1 MKPLAPSRTAEYMA
15 FFRALESLRPA
26 SRRLFADPFAEHF
39 IRPSLR
45 RALRLSRLPVVGRF
59 VDWYADRR
67 LPGARTSAIARTRL
81 IDDALLPALQTGIGQ
96 VVILGA
102 GFDCRGY
109 RLAPLR
115 AATVFE
121 VDYPATLGSKLSG
134 LRQIVSDLPEH
145 VRFVEIDFNQQ
156 GLPEVLSRAGFD
168 PWRAA
173 VFLWEG
179 VTNYLTADAVDAV
192 LHFVAACHS
201 GTRLIFTYVDSA
213 VLDGGVR
220 FQGAARI
227 LEDVAR
233 LNEPWTF
240 GLSPDQVPAFL
251 CERGLSLHC
260 DFSADEYRKL
270 YFGAA
275 SQWMKGYEFYHVA
288 VAQVP
293 EGKERIPALQ
303 VSMQRDGSNA

>member
-1 MKPLAPSRTAEYMA
+1 
-15 FFRALESLRPA
+15 
-26 SRRLFADPFAEHF
+26 
-39 IRPSLR
+39 
-45 RALRLSRLPVVGRF
+45 VGRF

-81 IDDALLPALQTGIGQ
+81 IDDALLAALQTGIGQ

-102 GFDCRGY
+102 GFDCRAY

-121 VDYPATLGSKLSG
+121 VDFPATLRAKLSG

-156 GLPEVLSRAGFD
+156 ELPEVLARAGFD
-168 PWRAA
+168 PTRAV

-179 VTNYLTADAVDAV
+179 VTNYLTADAVDTV
-192 LHFVAACHS
+192 LHYVAGCHS
-201 GTRLIFTYVDSA
+201 GTQLIFSYVDSA
-213 VLDGGVR
+213 VLDGSVR
-220 FQGAARI
+220 FEGAPRI
-227 LEDVAR
+227 LDDVSR

-240 GLSPDQVPAFL
+240 GLSPNEASAFL
-251 CERGLSLHC
+251 CERGLRLQC
-260 DFSADEYRKL
+260 DLSADEYRKK

-275 SQWMKGYEFYHVA
+275 SQGMKGYEFYHVA

-293 EGKERIPALQ
+293 EGKGQTPAMYA
-303 VSMQRDGSNA
+303 SAQRDGSNA